1 MRLEELY
8 LDGFGRFHEQTIGPL
23 SQHITVIYGPNEAG
37 KSTLL
42 AFIRALLFGFPAAAA
57 QRILSTSLR
66 WEAWWPNPVFRR
78 CR

>member
-23 SQHITVIYGPNEAG
+23 SQHITVIYGPNEQAAEHLAG
-37 KSTLL
+37 LYPRFTLR
-42 AFIRALLFGFPAAAA
+42 IPSAAA